1 MMKKK
6 RVFILAAIAAVL
18 CLLFSLPIQL
28 VSTSSDDREK
38 IVFWHE
44 MTGSTKDTLVKLVD
58 DFNNS
63 QDKYEVVPYYQ
74 GTYEEVVQKVL
85 NTYGTDASPTV
96 FQSADNS
103 IAQLYD
109 SGCITPIQTFVDK
122 ESYDIEQIYPVA
134 RNFYSYDDELF
145 AMPFNTSQPVLYY
158 NKSLLEEHG
167 ITLSPKE
174 PTYSDLSRVAK
185 ELKEKAGN
193 SVSGMSLIGYSWY
206 FEEFAA
212 NAGVTLVDNNNG
224 RDGTVT
230 KATYNS
236 TAMQETLSWIQEG
249 MKAGY
254 FTNYGSGSTAMTNEL
269 TAFLSGKTGLMVRTS
284 GACQQIFTGT
294 DDEIGICYYPH
305 PDGQENNGVSIGGAA
320 LWISNDKSQ
329 AQQEGAWAFIKYM
342 LSAESQAT
350 WQAGTGYL
358 ALNKGSQFTDTL
370 LDMYKENPAL
380 AIPSQQLAT
389 TEPNKANAGIFM
401 QGMNQSRL
409 LLQTAME
416 QVFNGADV
424 KKALSEAEKSMDN
437 YITQNNLAN
446 GK

>member
-1 MMKKK
+1 
-6 RVFILAAIAAVL
+6 
-18 CLLFSLPIQL
+18 
-28 VSTSSDDREK
+28 
-38 IVFWHE
+38 
-44 MTGSTKDTLVKLVD
+44 
-58 DFNNS
+58 
-63 QDKYEVVPYYQ
+63 
-74 GTYEEVVQKVL
+74 
-85 NTYGTDASPTV
+85 
-96 FQSADNS
+96 
-103 IAQLYD
+103 
-109 SGCITPIQTFVDK
+109 
-122 ESYDIEQIYPVA
+122 
-134 RNFYSYDDELF
+134 
-145 AMPFNTSQPVLYY
+145 MPFNTSQPVLYY

-193 SVSGMSLIGYSWY
+193 SVSGMSMIGYSWY